1 MRMAA
6 SSTCGGGRRG
16 RSPPPLTLLSLL
28 LACFVVG
35 AVGGAQL
42 HRPPLEVRTYSY
54 ASFEGDANSPQFDD
68 LAVLKDASIHGGA
81 LQLTPDSRNVPTFLV
96 NKSGSVLLRHP
107 FVLWHLDDTTAAP
120 GPQPSNGTVNNST
133 TTAQPPVRVVSF
145 NTTFSMNVFYDRARP
160 GEGLAFLVA
169 PSLSG
174 PPPGSHGGYLGLTN
188 ATLEAA
194 GPSQNK
200 FVAIEFDTVNQTYDP
215 PNGNHVGLN
224 LGSVVSNRTANLADF
239 NITSIA
245 TTEST
250 ARNYTVWVQYD
261 GAARHLTVYMGLRN
275 RPRPATPVL
284 DAPVDLSAHVPD
296 RAYLG
301 FAAATGT
308 DFQLNCILDWS
319 LSIEIIP
326 EKESRAWIVVVAV
339 VVPLAVIVVAVAAF
353 FLTRTLRARR
363 SMERRQERLGHTL
376 SNLPGMPREFK
387 YEKLRKATRNFDE
400 RQKLGRGGYGEVYKG
415 LLPADGAAAPE
426 GAMEVAVK
434 KFTRDDARSID
445 DFLAEV
451 DIINRLR
458 HKNIVPLIGWC
469 YKKGQLLLVYEYMPN
484 GSLDQHLFRRGAH
497 AHLPVL
503 SWASRYAAVC
513 DVAAGLHY
521 VHHEYTR
528 MVLHRDIK
536 ASNVLL
542 DASFR
547 ARLGDFGLARVV
559 EHDKNSYTDLGVAGT
574 RGFIAPEYSV
584 GHKATRATDVFA
596 FGALVLE
603 VVTGRLA
610 LQAGGDPRC
619 PLLSDWV
626 WQMHGRGALLGAVD
640 QSLGTAE
647 FDADEA
653 ARLLLLALA
662 CSNPNPADR
671 PTMPEVMQVLSKA
684 APPPEVPQFK
694 PTFVWPP
701 EGGGAQFQLSDIEMT
716 SMTTTGGGTGNG
728 TSSSAMATYDTSFDS
743 MQHHTAPNT
752 TGDYFAALSSGR

>member
-1 MRMAA
+1 MRMRMAA
-6 SSTCGGGRRG
+6 SSSTCGGGRRG
-16 RSPPPLTLLSLL
+16 RRSPPALTLLSLL
-28 LACFVVG
+28 LLACFVG
-35 AVGGAQL
+35 AVGGAQLL

-54 ASFEGDANSPQFDD
+54 ASFEGDANSAQFDD

-81 LQLTPDSRNVPTFLV
+81 LQLTPDTRNVPSFLV
-96 NKSGSVLLRHP
+96 NKSGSSSSATHSSSG
-107 FVLWHLDDTTAAP
+107 A
-120 GPQPSNGTVNNST
+120 ST
-133 TTAQPPVRVVSF
+133 TQPPPLPAQA
-145 NTTFSMNVFYDRARP
+145 TARARRP

-194 GPSQNK
+194 AGPSTNNK

-224 LGSVVSNRTANLADF
+224 LGSVVSNKTANLADF
-239 NITSIA
+239 NIPSIA

-261 GAARHLTVYMGLRN
+261 GPARHLTVYMGLRD

-284 DAPVDLSAHVPD
+284 DAPLDLSAHVPD

-301 FAAATGT
+301 FAAATGA

-326 EKESRAWIVVVAV
+326 EKESRAWVVVVAV
-339 VVPLAVIVVAVAAF
+339 VVPLAVIVVAVLAF

-415 LLPADGAAAPE
+415 LLPADGAAASPE

-503 SWASRYAAVC
+503 SWASRYAVVC

-584 GHKATRATDVFA
+584 GHKASRATDVFA

-610 LQAGGDPRC
+610 LQAGGGDPRC

-684 APPPEVPQFK
+684 APAPEVPQFK

-701 EGGGAQFQLSDIEMT
+701 EGGGAQFQLSDIEMA
-716 SMTTTGGGTGNG
+716 SMTTTTSGGGGGTGNG

-752 TGDYFAALSSGR
+752 TGEYFAALSSGR